1 MERDYW
7 KIQEK
12 QLMMRKF
19 FGVLAAFSIVFSS
32 LPGISVADTAPGVLI
47 VKFSTSEEAA
57 EWAARG
63 FVLESVYETI
73 YRLATT
79 DAAGTAAWLA
89 GEPGVEFVERDNVLR
104 ASANAADPLF
114 VLDEKELTKQWYLP
128 KIQIHQAWN
137 RAVGSNVTIAVVDTG
152 IDARHEDLSD
162 GRVIKGYSSY
172 CQTAAQNDPTNCLI
186 RVTCGLAAGVTSD
199 DSGHGTIV
207 AGLIGAVANN
217 SRGIAGV
224 NWNVRLMPIKVLA
237 SHGSG
242 LASDVAVG
250 IRWAA
255 DNGARIINLSI
266 GGQGLDGV
274 AVLQDAITYAFNKG
288 VLIVAA
294 AGNDSAESGVSL
306 NSAPVLP
313 VCADGGANM
322 VVGVAATDI
331 DDRKGKFSN
340 YGSNCVDIA
349 APGTGTFID
358 KQQKQGLVSTYYDP
372 TRPGE
377 QDLYVYAVGTSVAAP
392 LVAGVAGLMMS
403 IFPDLDVQAIRERLI
418 ASVDNIDQANQTGC
432 NGGSCAGQLG
442 RGRLNA
448 FKAVS
453 ESVGFNA
460 GAILRAP
467 DNALYLIERGLRR
480 PMSSFVYS
488 QRFSGSPIQAIT
500 ADQLAVYPLGQP
512 LAPSDGTLVKSADN
526 PTVYIVE
533 SGFLPPPAQP
543 AVYPLG
549 QPLAPSDGTL
559 VKSADNPTV
568 YIVESGLRHA
578 LSYLSFISRN
588 LRFESVVTLPT
599 VEIATYPTGADAAVL
614 NGALLMANNHPAV
627 YVLNNGSRQLLS
639 FYVFQQR
646 GFTTKPIAVLD
657 PVELGR
663 FPLHSQ
669 NVLYP
674 PSDGSLVR
682 GEQVATVYVF
692 EGGVR
697 RGLTL
702 NAFQNR
708 RYSFA
713 NVRVLPQSEVNGYQ
727 AGPDLMN

>member
-89 GEPGVEFVERDNVLR
+89 GGPGGEFVERGNVFRGR
-104 ASANAADPLF
+104 AHAADPLF

-186 RVTCGLAAGVTSD
+186 RVTGELAAGVKSD
-199 DSGHGTIV
+199 DNGHGTIV

-217 SRGIAGV
+217 NRGIAGV
-224 NWNVRLMPIKVLA
+224 NWNVRLMPIKALD

-242 LASDVAVG
+242 LASDVAAG

-274 AVLQDAITYAFNKG
+274 AGLPDAITYAFYKG
-288 VLIVAA
+288 GLIVAA

-306 NSAPVLP
+306 NSTPVLP

-340 YGSNCVDIA
+340 YGSNFVDIA

-512 LAPSDGTLVKSADN
+512 LAPSDGSLVKSADN

-533 SGFLPPPAQP
+533 SGQ
-543 AVYPLG
+543 
-549 QPLAPSDGTL
+549 
-559 VKSADNPTV
+559 
-568 YIVESGLRHA
+568 RHG

-614 NGALLMANNHPAV
+614 NGALLMASNHPAV

-646 GFTTKPIAVLD
+646 GVTTKPIAVLD

>member
-1 MERDYW
+1 
-7 KIQEK
+7 
-12 QLMMRKF
+12 MMRKF

-186 RVTCGLAAGVTSD
+186 RVTGELAAGVNSD
-199 DSGHGTIV
+199 DNGHGTIV

-217 SRGIAGV
+217 NRGIAGV
-224 NWNVRLMPIKVLA
+224 NWNVRLMPIKALD

-242 LASDVAVG
+242 LASDVAAG

-418 ASVDNIDQANQTGC
+418 ASVDNIDQANHSGC
-432 NGGSCAGQLG
+432 NGGSAAGQLG

-512 LAPSDGTLVKSADN
+512 LAPSDGSLVKSADN

-533 SGFLPPPAQP
+533 SGQ
-543 AVYPLG
+543 
-549 QPLAPSDGTL
+549 
-559 VKSADNPTV
+559 
-568 YIVESGLRHA
+568 RHG